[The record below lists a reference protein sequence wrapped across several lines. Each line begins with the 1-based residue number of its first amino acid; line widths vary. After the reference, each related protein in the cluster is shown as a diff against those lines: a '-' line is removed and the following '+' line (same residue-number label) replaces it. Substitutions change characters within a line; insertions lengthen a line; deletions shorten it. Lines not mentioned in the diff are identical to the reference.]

1 MLDSLQLIAINRALE
16 NRWGGRPLFRV
27 VYSETEFEVRYCKF
41 SVFDNSGNYLG
52 EHEETGTFRKYQN
65 CWHCYI
71 LEKDVQDQGAPPE
84 IKTWNGYEII
94 WPFKKGD
101 SEDPIDPNVEIC
113 MFITDRLMNPV
124 KRTIKD
130 YKAEAQRE
138 YDEEVQRTFEILD
151 NERPYLA
158 TMLDNKEA
166 IVVPHNYKKDE

>member
-1 MLDSLQLIAINRALE
+1 
-16 NRWGGRPLFRV
+16 
-27 VYSETEFEVRYCKF
+27 
-41 SVFDNSGNYLG
+41 
-52 EHEETGTFRKYQN
+52 
-65 CWHCYI
+65 
-71 LEKDVQDQGAPPE
+71 
-84 IKTWNGYEII
+84 
-94 WPFKKGD
+94 
-101 SEDPIDPNVEIC
+101 

-138 YDEEVQRTFEILD
+138 YNEEVQRTFEILD